1 MLDPLTSIMSK
12 GFLWKKTR
20 VCKLFLW
27 RVAWQLIPNCFL
39 AMYGRGV
46 IIHSHFC
53 WIKLKHLIR
62 GAKTLFHCAR
72 DPHPLCL
79 IIFQSHFHVQPWL
92 AGHMPPTTLP
102 LACLLTHWGSRGL
115 FHHRLVRRH
124 MILPALPNR
133 YSWYMFVKAVSAS
146 VWGIAILPRS
156 FAPPFWV

>member
-1 MLDPLTSIMSK
+1 MLAPLTSIMSK

-72 DPHPLCL
+72 DLHPLCL

-92 AGHMPPTTLP
+92 AEHMPPTTLP
-102 LACLLTHWGSRGL
+102 LACLLIHGVPVVSSTIVLWGVTWFCL
-115 FHHRLVRRH
+115 
-124 MILPALPNR
+124 R
-133 YSWYMFVKAVSAS
+133 YLIDIHDTCSWKLCQPVC
-146 VWGIAILPRS
+146 GIAILPRA
-156 FAPPFWV
+156 FVPPFWV